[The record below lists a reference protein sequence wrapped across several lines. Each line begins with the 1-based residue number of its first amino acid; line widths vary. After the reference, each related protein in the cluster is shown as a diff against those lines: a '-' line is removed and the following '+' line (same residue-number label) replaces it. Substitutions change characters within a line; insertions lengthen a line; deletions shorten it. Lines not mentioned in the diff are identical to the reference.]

1 MDETDRVLDV
11 GFEEE
16 LRVIFKCLPKNR
28 QTLLFSATRSSE
40 LEALLDLSA
49 NKAYFYEA
57 YDGFK
62 MVANNVKDVY
72 VNAHFV

>member
-1 MDETDRVLDV
+1 ML
-11 GFEEE
+11 G
-16 LRVIFKCLPKNR
+16 LKS
-28 QTLLFSATRSSE
+28 SATMTSA
-40 LEALLDLSA
+40 LEALLELSS